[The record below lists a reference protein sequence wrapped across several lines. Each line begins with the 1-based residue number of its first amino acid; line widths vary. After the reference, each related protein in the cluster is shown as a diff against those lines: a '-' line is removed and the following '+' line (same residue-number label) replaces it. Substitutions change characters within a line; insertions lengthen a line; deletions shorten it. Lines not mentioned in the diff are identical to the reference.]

1 MTSIEYINNDIKTCK
16 RLIKRLEESI
26 DTYDEVLQGPLDPI
40 DQRFYRP
47 KQDFIDQLD
56 RYKNTLNILQQ
67 IKTILEAW
75 YAVKKHL
82 ESFSADYFNGI
93 TENGILMTSKVNE
106 NEYQIIKKALEVKDG
121 K

>member
-1 MTSIEYINNDIKTCK
+1 MNSLEYINNDIKTCE
-16 RLIKRLEESI
+16 RLIKKLEKSI

-67 IKTILEAW
+67 IKTELEAW
-75 YAVKKHL
+75 EVVKKYVK
-82 ESFSADYFNGI
+82 EISVNGI
-93 TENGILMTSKVNE
+93 AFEH
-106 NEYQIIKKALEVKDG
+106 IINVSHTKQNYEVVKKALEVEDEKEN
-121 K
+121 